1 MNLVRL
7 QYGGGGGEL
16 HGASITVNTEET
28 TLVGKEALLYKVSDL
43 STIINK
49 AVFSALSSD
58 GVSTATFNNI
68 IEPDTYIVKSSNGT
82 EEGNTGNIEITSDDV
97 INKTTLVRS
106 LSLNL
111 ELNVTFYSAPGETI
125 KYKRQNSDE
134 LILLGK
140 ADNTGKG
147 NGTIICKEK
156 EGETITFSGDI
167 AKDTTTGTTAY
178 SKDITITKGTSE
190 IYIMPQKVIYWYGF
204 ENTENGILGNIVK
217 SSNNQG
223 TITRN
228 TNSITLESVYS
239 WTQMNTDKLIDLSD
253 YTHLKVDA
261 YFSVA
266 RMQIAFVNP
275 VNYRT
280 WSNFDKARKGYVTSN
295 NESGVM
301 ENIAFTNNSKNIIP
315 LTIAK
320 SSSSSACGISIGI
333 TKDGNGTAT
342 CSLYRIWAE

>member
-43 STIINK
+43 STIINRT
-49 AVFSALSSD
+49 VFSALSSD

-68 IEPDTYIVKSSNGT
+68 IEPDIYIVISSNGT
-82 EEGNTGNIEITSDDV
+82 KEGTTDNIKITSDDI

-106 LSLNL
+106 LYLGL
-111 ELNVTFYSAPGETI
+111 KLNVTFYSASGETI

-140 ADNTGKG
+140 ADSTGKG
-147 NGTIICKEK
+147 NGTIICKD
-156 EGETITFSGDI
+156 GETITFSGDI
-167 AKDTTTGTTAY
+167 AKDTKTGTTAY
-178 SKDITITKGTSE
+178 SKDITLTKDTSE
-190 IYIMPQKVIYWYGF
+190 IYIMPQKAIYWYGF

-217 SSNNQG
+217 DKNNRV

-228 TNSITLESVYS
+228 TNSITLEAENT
-239 WTQMNTDKLIDLSD
+239 WAQMNTDKLIDLSD
-253 YTHLKVDA
+253 YTYLKVDG
-261 YFSVA
+261 YFSVV

-275 VNYRT
+275 VNYTT
-280 WSNFDKARKGYVTSN
+280 WSNFDKARKGYVAGN
-295 NESGVM
+295 NEIGVM
-301 ENIAFTNNSKNIIP
+301 ENIAFTNNSNNIIP

-320 SSSSSACGISIGI
+320 SSSSSACGIAIGI
-333 TKDGNGTAT
+333 TKDNKGTAT

>member
-16 HGASITVNTEET
+16 HGASITVNTEES

-43 STIINK
+43 STIINRT
-49 AVFSALSSD
+49 VFSALSSD

-68 IEPDTYIVKSSNGT
+68 IEPDIYIVKSSNGT
-82 EEGNTGNIEITSDDV
+82 EEANTDNIEITSDDI

-106 LSLNL
+106 LYLGLKLNI
-111 ELNVTFYSAPGETI
+111 TFYSASGETI
-125 KYKRQNSDE
+125 KYKHQNSDE

-140 ADNTGKG
+140 ADDTGKG
-147 NGTIICKEK
+147 NGTIIFKD
-156 EGETITFSGDI
+156 GETITFSGDI

-178 SKDITITKGTSE
+178 SKDITLTKDTSE

-204 ENTENGILGNIVK
+204 ESTENGTFGNIVK
-217 SSNNQG
+217 SGNNQS
-223 TITRN
+223 TMTRN
-228 TNSITLESVYS
+228 TNSITLEIVNN
-239 WTQMNTDKLIDLSD
+239 WAQMNTDKLIDLSD

-261 YFSVA
+261 YFSVI

-275 VNYRT
+275 VNYTT
-280 WSNFDKARKGYVTSN
+280 WSNFDKARKGYVASN

-301 ENIAFTNNSKNIIP
+301 ESINFTNNSENIIP

-320 SSSSSACGISIGI
+320 SSSSSACGIAIGI
-333 TKDGNGTAT
+333 TKDNQGTAT

>member
-28 TLVGKEALLYKVSDL
+28 TLVGKEVLLYKVSDL
-43 STIINK
+43 STIINRT
-49 AVFSALSSD
+49 VFSALSSD

-68 IEPDTYIVKSSNGT
+68 IEPDIYIVKSSNGT
-82 EEGNTGNIEITSDDV
+82 EEGNTDNIEITSDDI

-106 LSLNL
+106 LYLGL
-111 ELNVTFYSAPGETI
+111 KLNVTFYSASGETI

-147 NGTIICKEK
+147 NGTIIFKD
-156 EGETITFSGDI
+156 GETITFSGDI

-178 SKDITITKGTSE
+178 SKDITLTKDTSE

-204 ENTENGILGNIVK
+204 ESTENGTFGNIVK
-217 SSNNQG
+217 SGNNQS

-228 TNSITLESVYS
+228 TNSITLESVNNWS
-239 WTQMNTDKLIDLSD
+239 QMNTDKLIDLSD

-261 YFSVA
+261 YFSVV

-275 VNYRT
+275 VNYTT
-280 WSNFDKARKGYVTSN
+280 WSNFDKARKGFVASN
-295 NESGVM
+295 NESSAM
-301 ENIAFTNNSKNIIP
+301 EQINFTNNSENIIP

-320 SSSSSACGISIGI
+320 SSSSSACGIAIGI
-333 TKDGNGTAT
+333 TKDDQGTAT

>member
-16 HGASITVNTEET
+16 RGASIIVNTEES

-43 STIINK
+43 STIINRT
-49 AVFSALSSD
+49 VFSALSSD

-68 IEPDTYIVKSSNGT
+68 IEPDTYIVKTSDGT
-82 EEGNTGNIEITSDDV
+82 DEGNTGNIEITSDDI

-106 LSLNL
+106 LNLTL

-125 KYKRQNSDE
+125 KYKCQNSDE

-140 ADNTGKG
+140 ADNAGEG
-147 NGTIICKEK
+147 NGTIICKK
-156 EGETITFSGDI
+156 GETITFSGDI

-178 SKDITITKGTSE
+178 SKDITITKDTSE
-190 IYIMPQKVIYWYGF
+190 IYIMPQKAIYWYGF

-217 SSNNQG
+217 SGNNQS
-223 TITRN
+223 TMTRN
-228 TNSITLESVYS
+228 TNSITLEIVND
-239 WTQMNTDKLIDLSD
+239 WAQMNTNKLIDLSD
-253 YTHLKVDA
+253 YTHLKVDG

-275 VNYRT
+275 VNYTT
-280 WSNFDKARKGYVTSN
+280 WQDFDKARKGFVASN
-295 NESGVM
+295 NESSAM

-320 SSSSSACGISIGI
+320 SSSSSACGIAIGI
-333 TKDGNGTAT
+333 TKDRTGTAT

>member
-16 HGASITVNTEET
+16 HGASITVNTEES

-43 STIINK
+43 STIINR

-68 IEPDTYIVKSSNGT
+68 IEPDTYIVKTSDGT
-82 EEGNTGNIEITSDDV
+82 DEGNTSNIEITSDDI

-140 ADNTGKG
+140 ADNAGEG
-147 NGTIICKEK
+147 NGTIICK

-178 SKDITITKGTSE
+178 SKDITLTSDTTE
-190 IYIMPQKVIYWYGF
+190 IYVMPDDVLYWYGYF
-204 ENTENGILGNIVK
+204 ASNVGDMKDLGYSSPYGTVTQGVK
-217 SSNNQG
+217 
-223 TITRN
+223 N
-228 TNSITLESVYS
+228 TNYFSASCTGTEIKGIIT
-239 WTQMNTDKLIDLSD
+239 NNLIDLTKKTTLKGIYSVFGWEQGD
-253 YTHLKVDA
+253 TALIGILPSKTAGDASVFNNTHHENSKKLISADL
-261 YFSVA
+261 S
-266 RMQIAFVNP
+266 
-275 VNYRT
+275 
-280 WSNFDKARKGYVTSN
+280 SVTS
-295 NESGVM
+295 G
-301 ENIAFTNNSKNIIP
+301 FPCT
-315 LTIAK
+315 
-320 SSSSSACGISIGI
+320 
-333 TKDGNGTAT
+333 TAYGCT
-342 CSLYRIWAE
+342 QNVYALWLE

>member
-43 STIINK
+43 STIINRT
-49 AVFSALSSD
+49 VFSALSSD

-68 IEPDTYIVKSSNGT
+68 IEPDIYIVKSSNGT
-82 EEGNTGNIEITSDDV
+82 EEGNTNNIEITSDDI

-106 LSLNL
+106 LYLGL
-111 ELNVTFYSAPGETI
+111 KLNVTFYSASGETI
-125 KYKRQNSDE
+125 KYKHQSSDE

-147 NGTIICKEK
+147 NGTIICKD
-156 EGETITFSGDI
+156 GETITFSGDI

-178 SKDITITKGTSE
+178 SKDITLTKDTSE

-204 ENTENGILGNIVK
+204 ESTENGTFGNIVT
-217 SSNNQG
+217 NNI
-223 TITRN
+223 TSKITRN
-228 TNSITLESVYS
+228 INSITFEASTS
-239 WTQMNTDKLIDLSD
+239 WGQINTDKLIDLSD

-261 YFSVA
+261 YFSVV

-275 VNYRT
+275 VNYTT

-295 NESGVM
+295 NEIGVM
-301 ENIAFTNNSKNIIP
+301 ESINFTNNSENIIP

-320 SSSSSACGISIGI
+320 SSSSSACGIAIGI
-333 TKDGNGTAT
+333 TKDGTGTAT

>member
-16 HGASITVNTEET
+16 HGASITVNTEEI

-43 STIINK
+43 STIINRT
-49 AVFSALSSD
+49 VFSALSSD

-68 IEPDTYIVKSSNGT
+68 IEPGIYIVKSSNGT
-82 EEGNTGNIEITSDDV
+82 EEGNTSNIEITSDDI

-106 LSLNL
+106 LNL
-111 ELNVTFYSAPGETI
+111 GLKLNVTFYSASGETI
-125 KYKRQNSDE
+125 KYKRQSSDE

-147 NGTIICKEK
+147 NGTIIFKD
-156 EGETITFSGDI
+156 GETITFSGDI

-178 SKDITITKGTSE
+178 SKDITLTKDTTE

-217 SSNNQG
+217 SGNNQS
-223 TITRN
+223 TMTRN
-228 TNSITLESVYS
+228 TNSITLEIVND
-239 WTQMNTDKLIDLSD
+239 WAQMNTDKLIDLSD
-253 YTHLKVDA
+253 YIHLKVDA
-261 YFSVA
+261 YFSVV

-275 VNYRT
+275 VNYTT
-280 WSNFDKARKGYVTSN
+280 WSNFDRARKGFVTSD
-295 NESGVM
+295 NEIGVM
-301 ENIAFTNNSKNIIP
+301 ENIAFTNNSKNISP

-320 SSSSSACGISIGI
+320 SSSSSSCGIAIGV
-333 TKDGNGTAT
+333 TKDGTGTAT

>member
-16 HGASITVNTEET
+16 HGASITVNTEES

-43 STIINK
+43 STIINRT
-49 AVFSALSSD
+49 VFSALSSD

-82 EEGNTGNIEITSDDV
+82 KEGNTDNIEITSDDI

-106 LSLNL
+106 LYLDL
-111 ELNVTFYSAPGETI
+111 KLNVTFYSASGETI
-125 KYKRQNSDE
+125 KYKHQSSDE

-147 NGTIICKEK
+147 NGTIICKD
-156 EGETITFSGDI
+156 GETITFSGDI

-178 SKDITITKGTSE
+178 SKDITLTKDTSE

-204 ENTENGILGNIVK
+204 ESTENGTFGNLVT
-217 SSNNQG
+217 NNITG
-223 TITRN
+223 KITRN
-228 TNSITLESVYS
+228 INSITLEASTS
-239 WTQMNTDKLIDLSD
+239 WAQMNTDKLIDLSD

-261 YFSVA
+261 YFSIA
-266 RMQIAFVNP
+266 RMQITFVNS
-275 VNYRT
+275 VNYTT
-280 WSNFDKARKGYVTSN
+280 WSDFDKARKGYVTSD

-301 ENIAFTNNSKNIIP
+301 ESINFTNNSENIIP

-320 SSSSSACGISIGI
+320 SSSSSACGIAIGI
-333 TKDGNGTAT
+333 TKDYQGTAT

>member
-28 TLVGKEALLYKVSDL
+28 TLEGKEALLYKVSDL
-43 STIINK
+43 STIINR

-68 IEPDTYIVKSSNGT
+68 IEPDVYIVKTSDGMYA
-82 EEGNTGNIEITSDDV
+82 GDTGNIEITSDDI
-97 INKTTLVRS
+97 INKTTFVRS
-106 LSLNL
+106 LYLNL
-111 ELNVTFYSAPGETI
+111 ELNVIFYSASGETI

-140 ADNTGKG
+140 ADATGKG
-147 NGTIICKEK
+147 NGTIIFKD
-156 EGETITFSGDI
+156 GETITFSGDI

-178 SKDITITKGTSE
+178 SKDITLTKDTSE
-190 IYIMPQKVIYWYGF
+190 IYIMPQKAIYWYGF

-217 SSNNQG
+217 SGNNQS
-223 TITRN
+223 TMTRN
-228 TNSITLESVYS
+228 TNSITLESVNN
-239 WTQMNTDKLIDLSD
+239 WAQMNTDKLIDLSD
-253 YTHLKVDA
+253 YTYLKVDG
-261 YFSVA
+261 YFSVV

-275 VNYRT
+275 VNYTT
-280 WSNFDKARKGYVTSN
+280 WSNFGTSRKGYVTSD
-295 NESGVM
+295 NESGTM

-320 SSSSSACGISIGI
+320 SSSSSACGIAIGI

>member
-43 STIINK
+43 STIINR

-58 GVSTATFNNI
+58 GVSTVTFNNI

-82 EEGNTGNIEITSDDV
+82 EEGNTSNIEITSDDI

-106 LSLNL
+106 LSLSL
-111 ELNVTFYSAPGETI
+111 ELNVTFYSASGETI

-147 NGTIICKEK
+147 NGTIICKD
-156 EGETITFSGDI
+156 GETITFSGDI

-178 SKDITITKGTSE
+178 SKDIIITANTTE
-190 IYIMPQKVIYWYGF
+190 IKVMPDGAIYWYG
-204 ENTENGILGNIVK
+204 NQCGGINIHGV
-217 SSNNQG
+217 SS

-228 TNSITLESVYS
+228 LYS
-239 WTQMNTDKLIDLSD
+239 TTVHWAYDWPIKSYLVSDELIDTTGFTTLVI
-253 YTHLKVDA
+253 TEC
-261 YFSVA
+261 
-266 RMQIAFVNP
+266 VN
-275 VNYRT
+275 N
-280 WSNFDKARKGYVTSN
+280 
-295 NESGVM
+295 M
-301 ENIAFTNNSKNIIP
+301 ENAFICLLDKDYSVVTQFNQSQVDTVNDASAVKQSIDISRYQGQYHIGLMGGALITSLMG
-315 LTIAK
+315 LTYLK
-320 SSSSSACGISIGI
+320 
-333 TKDGNGTAT
+333 
-342 CSLYRIWAE
+342 

>member
-16 HGASITVNTEET
+16 HGASITVNTEES

-43 STIINK
+43 STIINRT
-49 AVFSALSSD
+49 VFSALSSD

-68 IEPDTYIVKSSNGT
+68 IEPDIYIVKSSNGT
-82 EEGNTGNIEITSDDV
+82 KEGNTDNIEITSDDI

-106 LSLNL
+106 LYLGL
-111 ELNVTFYSAPGETI
+111 KLNVTFYSASGETI
-125 KYKRQNSDE
+125 KYKHQSSDE

-147 NGTIICKEK
+147 NGTIICKD
-156 EGETITFSGDI
+156 GETITFSGDI

-178 SKDITITKGTSE
+178 SKDITLTKDTSE

-204 ENTENGILGNIVK
+204 ESTENGTLGNIVT
-217 SSNNQG
+217 NNI
-223 TITRN
+223 TSKITRN
-228 TNSITLESVYS
+228 INSITFEASTN
-239 WTQMNTDKLIDLSD
+239 WGQINTDKLIDLSD

-261 YFSVA
+261 YFSVS

-275 VNYRT
+275 VNYTT
-280 WSNFDKARKGYVTSN
+280 WSDFAKARKGYVTSN

-301 ENIAFTNNSKNIIP
+301 ESINFTNNSENIIP

-320 SSSSSACGISIGI
+320 SSSSSACGIAMGI
-333 TKDGNGTAT
+333 SKDGTGTAT

>member
-16 HGASITVNTEET
+16 HGASITVNTEES

-43 STIINK
+43 STIINRT
-49 AVFSALSSD
+49 VFSALSSD

-68 IEPDTYIVKSSNGT
+68 IEPDTYIVESSNGT
-82 EEGNTGNIEITSDDV
+82 EKCNTSNIEITSDDI

-106 LSLNL
+106 LYLAL
-111 ELNVTFYSAPGETI
+111 KLNVTFYSASGETI

-147 NGTIICKEK
+147 NGTIICKD
-156 EGETITFSGDI
+156 GETITFSGDI

-178 SKDITITKGTSE
+178 SKDITITKDTSE
-190 IYIMPQKVIYWYGF
+190 IYIMPQKAIYWYGF

-217 SSNNQG
+217 SGNNQS
-223 TITRN
+223 TMTRN
-228 TNSITLESVYS
+228 TNSITLEIVND
-239 WTQMNTDKLIDLSD
+239 WAQMNTNKLIDLSD
-253 YTHLKVDA
+253 YTHLKVDG
-261 YFSVA
+261 YFSVV

-275 VNYRT
+275 VNYTT
-280 WSNFDKARKGYVTSN
+280 WQGFDKARKGFVASN
-295 NESGVM
+295 NESGAM

-320 SSSSSACGISIGI
+320 SSSSSACGIAIGI
-333 TKDGNGTAT
+333 TKDRTGTAT

>member
-68 IEPDTYIVKSSNGT
+68 IEPDTYIVKTPDGT
-82 EEGNTGNIEITSDDV
+82 DEGNTDNIEITSDDI

-106 LSLNL
+106 LSLTL
-111 ELNVTFYSAPGETI
+111 ELNVTFYSASGETI

-147 NGTIICKEK
+147 NGTIICKD
-156 EGETITFSGDI
+156 GETITFSGDI

-178 SKDITITKGTSE
+178 SKDIIITADTTK
-190 IYIMPQKVIYWYGF
+190 IKVMPDGAIYWYGYNNIKASGKAIF
-204 ENTENGILGNIVK
+204 NGGNY
-217 SSNNQG
+217 
-223 TITRN
+223 TINGFIYTVS
-228 TNSITLESVYS
+228 THSITVGIKTIDYSSYGHVTDAPVDITEYTNLKANIMSVLNND
-239 WTQMNTDKLIDLSD
+239 WTGMFISTNQYRNGTNAVSTNINT
-253 YTHLKVDA
+253 
-261 YFSVA
+261 
-266 RMQIAFVNP
+266 
-275 VNYRT
+275 
-280 WSNFDKARKGYVTSN
+280 
-295 NESGVM
+295 
-301 ENIAFTNNSKNIIP
+301 
-315 LTIAK
+315 
-320 SSSSSACGISIGI
+320 IGI
-333 TKDGNGTAT
+333 KTLDISNAINKNVYVGIGANNNIEAH
-342 CSLYRIWAE
+342 SEIQFNALWLE

>member
-43 STIINK
+43 STIINRT
-49 AVFSALSSD
+49 VFSALSSD

-82 EEGNTGNIEITSDDV
+82 EEGKTGNIEITSDDV

-106 LSLNL
+106 LSLTL

-140 ADNTGKG
+140 ADNAGKG
-147 NGTIICKEK
+147 NGTIICE

-167 AKDTTTGTTAY
+167 AKDTTGTTAY
-178 SKDITITKGTSE
+178 SKDITITKDTSE

-217 SSNNQG
+217 SGNNQS
-223 TITRN
+223 TMTRN
-228 TNSITLESVYS
+228 TNSITLEIVND
-239 WTQMNTDKLIDLSD
+239 WAQMNTDKLIDLSD
-253 YTHLKVDA
+253 YIHLKVDA
-261 YFSVA
+261 YFSVS

-275 VNYRT
+275 VNYTT
-280 WSNFDKARKGYVTSN
+280 WSNFDKARKGFVTSD

-301 ENIAFTNNSKNIIP
+301 ESINFTNNSENTIS
-315 LTIAK
+315 LTLAK
-320 SSSSSACGISIGI
+320 SSSSSACGIAIGI
-333 TKDGNGTAT
+333 TNDGRGTAT